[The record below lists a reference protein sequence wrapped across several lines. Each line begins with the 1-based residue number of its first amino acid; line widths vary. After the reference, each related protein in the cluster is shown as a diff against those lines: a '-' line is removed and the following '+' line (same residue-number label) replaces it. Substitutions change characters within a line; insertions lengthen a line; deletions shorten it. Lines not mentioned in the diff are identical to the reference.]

1 MEERPDPD
9 DATRA
14 LDPEAIERLIRS
26 LREVGSN
33 LGGWRIGSYR
43 LVEEIGRG
51 SMGIVF
57 LARHETLRRDVAL
70 KVLPGS
76 AALDPQSRERFLRE
90 ARAMARIVHPGVVR
104 IHDVIEDQ
112 GSLAIA
118 MERVEGTSL
127 AGLVAEL
134 RARRAD
140 GPPNLEH
147 LAAALGT
154 AVDQLP
160 ARSYVDWVTRVGR
173 DLAEALQAVHDC
185 ELTHRDLKP
194 SNVLVDRTGRALLAD
209 FGVVRDLDGSRTA
222 TGGFIGTAAYAAPE
236 QLRGEPDVDS
246 RADLYGLGATL
257 YELLALAPPV
267 SGSPAT
273 ILGSIERGAVP
284 PLRRRAVAP
293 TTSSLALIVH
303 HALEPERDRRYPT
316 ALAMAAD
323 LQACRESRPIS
334 VQAPTRLERIA
345 LWARREPTKAR
356 LAGIL
361 AVAALALVAVGG
373 YLIAQLPRIDAERR
387 REVAR
392 RVDELIATGRA
403 LDLWAPTLEAAQR
416 ALEEALA
423 LDPDQPIALGMRA
436 MQLARVGRPE
446 AARALLASRAS
457 LVEREAGL
465 RGIERSGVELF
476 RSSPTADR
484 ALLEGSAEPLECF
497 FAGLAFAARAA
508 EVPDP
513 DLQRAQFGE
522 ASALL
527 QRALLLS
534 EPVPQIFR
542 IELALA
548 AASARLPTT
557 ARDQLAILEPAWT
570 GAPGDDS
577 PSIAVIAVWTLLQLG
592 DAEAAL
598 EICAT
603 AALRNSD
610 PDVHALLHAKSLSEA
625 GRADEARTLLAER
638 IGAGGDPF
646 AALRIELERIL
657 PEDDP
662 RRAAL
667 GEEIEA
673 VLADL
678 VEKGS
683 VQGFRRSRVLL
694 EISRRRWLRIKGFEQ
709 RIEFLRDEL
718 DRTPDDWQLRLEH
731 AVDLLSRCRQL
742 AHAIHLFLPDILDKL
757 ADRTI
762 PTVLRAV
769 PRILPHREGIESIAP
784 EAFENLRIVGEQV
797 PFHPAVALNAALA
810 WSLLR
815 ADDEAGFAHF
825 DRLEQV
831 LPGSPLPG
839 LFRGLLS
846 LRLGRRADAIAQLAR
861 ACELVPGRPSDQS
874 NPFASYSVVPD
885 TLLGWL
891 LLDEGRFGEA
901 ERHLDRG
908 LELAALLPGSTDP
921 RLLRWRRNA
930 WLGKAV
936 VALRTG
942 TGPAALEAA
951 DPWIARAADPGQY
964 GRHAFGLDDAVAA
977 LRDLVAEQR
986 DDARRHLADARRGLT
1001 LAAELGSLDP
1011 TRDALL
1017 PRNVGLID
1025 EIEAALGR

>member
-1 MEERPDPD
+1 MEERPAPE

-127 AGLVAEL
+127 AGLIAEL
-134 RARRAD
+134 RARRAG
-140 GPPNLEH
+140 GPPSLEH

-222 TGGFIGTAAYAAPE
+222 TGGFVGTAAYAAPE
-236 QLRGEPDVDS
+236 QLRGEPDVDG

-284 PLRRRAVAP
+284 SLRRRAVAP
-293 TTSSLALIVH
+293 PTASLALIVH

-356 LAGIL
+356 LAGVL

-403 LDLWAPTLEAAQR
+403 RDLWAPTVEAAQR

-436 MQLARVGRPE
+436 MQLARLGRPE
-446 AARALLASRAS
+446 AAHALLASRRP

-465 RGIERSGVELF
+465 RRFERNGVELF
-476 RSSPTADR
+476 RSSPAADR
-484 ALLEGSAEPLECF
+484 SLLEGSAEPLECF

-513 DLQRAQFGE
+513 DLRRAQFGE

-542 IELALA
+542 VELALA

-557 ARDQLAILEPAWT
+557 SRDQLSILEPAWT
-570 GAPGDDS
+570 GSRGDDS
-577 PSIAVIAVWTLLQLG
+577 PAIAEIAVWALLQLG
-592 DAEAAL
+592 DAEDAL

-603 AALRNSD
+603 EAFRDADPQIRAFLQASALR
-610 PDVHALLHAKSLSEA
+610 LA
-625 GRADEARTLLAER
+625 GRVDEARTLLEER
-638 IGAGGDPF
+638 IGAGIDPF
-646 AALRIELERIL
+646 AALRIELEQIL

-662 RRAAL
+662 LRPAL

-673 VLADL
+673 MLADL
-678 VEKGS
+678 VETGT
-683 VQGFRRSRVLL
+683 VQGLRRSGALGQ
-694 EISRRRWLRIKGFEQ
+694 ISRRRQLRTKEFEQ
-709 RIEFLRDEL
+709 QIAFLRGEL
-718 DRTPDDWQLRLEH
+718 ARTPDDWRLRINCT
-731 AVDLLSRCRQL
+731 ADLLNRCSHL
-742 AHAIHLFLPDILDKL
+742 LLAIHLFLPDVLDKL
-757 ADRTI
+757 AGRPI
-762 PTVLRAV
+762 PAVLRSV
-769 PRILPHREGIESIAP
+769 PRFLPYREKVDPIAP
-784 EAFENLRIVGEQV
+784 EAFENLRILAEQV
-797 PFHPAVALNAALA
+797 PFHPDLALNAALA

-815 ADDEAGFAHF
+815 EDDEAGFQHF

-831 LPGSPLPG
+831 LHGSPLPD
-839 LFRGLLS
+839 LLRGLLS
-846 LRLGRRADAIAQLAR
+846 LQLGRRADATAQLAR
-861 ACELVPGRPSDQS
+861 ACELVPSRPSDEP
-874 NPFASYSVVPD
+874 NPSASFSVMPD

-921 RLLRWRRNA
+921 QLLRSRRNA

-951 DPWIARAADPGQY
+951 DGWIARAADPGRY

-986 DDARRHLADARRGLT
+986 DEARRHLADARRGLT

-1011 TRDALL
+1011 TYDALL
-1017 PRNVGLID
+1017 PRSVGLID
-1025 EIEAALGR
+1025 EVEAALR